1 MKIVIPRLEKDLKV
15 YIVGIG
21 YETAHEEIF
30 RACDGWVDHV
40 DGMVWGDGRF
50 DFFPAKNDYSENG
63 WLDAAERRY
72 KDKCDFIGYQYSGRQ
87 VDKRQMY
94 LDLAGKAGADI
105 AIAVDTDE
113 YVDPKRNDFDKFYQ
127 NLLFLTTTT
136 KDRMFSQWVYIPSK
150 RKWARQGNEFP
161 GGWRPSVKIHYKPGT
176 MRFCVDRHYIWCS
189 KKTTDEQLYKWQMKH
204 PDQENRL
211 EFRSQYI
218 VDGVRIQMDRTLRS
232 KEFNKKQEEWA
243 FINSHAENSRQFY
256 AISQV
261 RGFKPPTGFKSWDE
275 FAKAPHTF
283 DRKTGKRI
291 EL

>member
-1 MKIVIPRLEKDLKV
+1 MKVVLPRLEKDLKV

-63 WLDAAERRY
+63 WLDAAEKRY
-72 KDKCDFIGYQYSGRQ
+72 KDHCDFIGYQYSGRQ

-113 YVDPKRNDFDKFYQ
+113 YVDPKHNDFDKFYQ
-127 NLLFLTTTT
+127 NLLMLTTMT
-136 KDRMFSQWVYIPSK
+136 KDRVFSQYVYIPSK
-150 RKWARQGNEFP
+150 RKWPRQGNEFP

-204 PDQENRL
+204 PDRENPL
-211 EFRSQYI
+211 EFASHYI

-232 KEFNKKQEEWA
+232 KEFNKKQNEWA

-261 RGFKPPTGFKSWDE
+261 RGFKPPTGFKSWEE

-283 DRKTGKRI
+283 DKKTGKRI